1 MKKIITS
8 CLAMAALAVGVAT
21 TLAQQQRVTT
31 TKQKVGQRIE
41 TRGQASSRL
50 ASLRPS
56 VAFAVTQP
64 EKSAVTSVVVPGANT
79 MFGGLMVYSD
89 KWQTSESTP
98 GVVSIQAREGG
109 AISMVHSNKDML
121 NVKSAVKVNNIVYAT
136 AMNLSTYKIYV
147 QEYSATSWTCT
158 RNEETDM
165 VNLASSLACDPTTG
179 KIYGSFF
186 NTETEY
192 WDRFCSYSTSLGEA
206 TDIANMDRDVHA
218 LAFNSQGELYGI
230 WGATGWLVKIDKK
243 TGSYVQ
249 VGKTGLHPISVDD
262 YGVNS
267 LAFGNDGALYW
278 SATYQ
283 GTSSKD
289 MRGGLFKI
297 DTATGKATKVMD
309 YPNNEGIAGLF
320 AMADKVPDAA
330 PDAVTDINVNFTAD
344 FANTATISFTAPTK
358 TVNGASL
365 TDPIMAIV
373 NINGTQAAVVENIQ
387 PGTVATTPVLTLAE
401 GLQNIEIISANATA
415 QGNKASATTWVG
427 EDIPAA
433 ATDVVLVNEDGKP
446 HLTWAAPTTGL
457 NGGKFKASEL
467 RYKIV
472 RYPGADVVA
481 EACAETQFTDNNVP
495 GTMKSAYY

>member
-8 CLAMAALAVGVAT
+8 CLAIAALAVGVAT

-179 KIYGSFF
+179 KI
-186 NTETEY
+186 
-192 WDRFCSYSTSLGEA
+192 
-206 TDIANMDRDVHA
+206 
-218 LAFNSQGELYGI
+218 
-230 WGATGWLVKIDKK
+230 
-243 TGSYVQ
+243 
-249 VGKTGLHPISVDD
+249 
-262 YGVNS
+262 
-267 LAFGNDGALYW
+267 
-278 SATYQ
+278 
-283 GTSSKD
+283 
-289 MRGGLFKI
+289 
-297 DTATGKATKVMD
+297 
-309 YPNNEGIAGLF
+309 
-320 AMADKVPDAA
+320 
-330 PDAVTDINVNFTAD
+330 
-344 FANTATISFTAPTK
+344 
-358 TVNGASL
+358 
-365 TDPIMAIV
+365 
-373 NINGTQAAVVENIQ
+373 
-387 PGTVATTPVLTLAE
+387 
-401 GLQNIEIISANATA
+401 
-415 QGNKASATTWVG
+415 
-427 EDIPAA
+427 
-433 ATDVVLVNEDGKP
+433 
-446 HLTWAAPTTGL
+446 
-457 NGGKFKASEL
+457 
-467 RYKIV
+467 
-472 RYPGADVVA
+472 
-481 EACAETQFTDNNVP
+481 
-495 GTMKSAYY
+495 

>member
-41 TRGQASSRL
+41 TRRQASSRL
-50 ASLRPS
+50 ASLRPT

-192 WDRFCSYSTSLGEA
+192 WDRFCSYSASLGEA

-218 LAFNSQGELYGI
+218 LAFNSKGELYGI

-278 SATYQ
+278 SAT
-283 GTSSKD
+283 
-289 MRGGLFKI
+289 
-297 DTATGKATKVMD
+297 
-309 YPNNEGIAGLF
+309 
-320 AMADKVPDAA
+320 
-330 PDAVTDINVNFTAD
+330 
-344 FANTATISFTAPTK
+344 
-358 TVNGASL
+358 
-365 TDPIMAIV
+365 
-373 NINGTQAAVVENIQ
+373 
-387 PGTVATTPVLTLAE
+387 
-401 GLQNIEIISANATA
+401 
-415 QGNKASATTWVG
+415 
-427 EDIPAA
+427 
-433 ATDVVLVNEDGKP
+433 
-446 HLTWAAPTTGL
+446 
-457 NGGKFKASEL
+457 
-467 RYKIV
+467 
-472 RYPGADVVA
+472 
-481 EACAETQFTDNNVP
+481 
-495 GTMKSAYY
+495 